1 MADITE
7 LLKNIL
13 SKVYGKDVRQSIHDA
28 IQQCYLDGKVGA
40 IDMVAR
46 ARIDN
51 LVAQNNDTSGNSE
64 LKDIRVGVDGKTYAS
79 AGEAVRAQIE
89 KANGLLEEL
98 DAHMESARDLLTV
111 NYADMRFFELGSLN
125 TTTGAIEESSK
136 ELTSILCKD
145 FKGKSFGSLSGYQ
158 TRSYRINASGKVTG
172 TDTWTDNDCSWP
184 SGASYE
190 GVRIGIRKKDGSDIT
205 KKELD
210 GLVFTDFPELR
221 KFCNIRKTIQEL
233 GGK

>member
-64 LKDIRVGVDGKTYAS
+64 LKDIRVDYCKRYMRENGYPPS
-79 AGEAVRAQIE
+79 VREICE
-89 KANGLLEEL
+89 GTGLKSTSSVCYYMKQMRKLGLIISGPEL
-98 DAHMESARDLLTV
+98 SPRAFTL
-111 NYADMRFFELGSLN
+111 
-125 TTTGAIEESSK
+125 
-136 ELTSILCKD
+136 
-145 FKGKSFGSLSGYQ
+145 
-158 TRSYRINASGKVTG
+158 
-172 TDTWTDNDCSWP
+172 P
-184 SGASYE
+184 
-190 GVRIGIRKKDGSDIT
+190 GVRYTFEDERKEGAKNDRES
-205 KKELD
+205 
-210 GLVFTDFPELR
+210 
-221 KFCNIRKTIQEL
+221 
-233 GGK
+233 